1 MLQLTTLLMT
11 PQCLAKRMAMSLTT
25 INSVHFRIELLDR
38 YTHERRMCTALMIA
52 RYLIVDRVSQTG
64 YNNQLDNVLEKARYD
79 TFDTAAATWRNTPTM
94 DSSINRV

>member
-1 MLQLTTLLMT
+1 
-11 PQCLAKRMAMSLTT
+11 MATSLTT
-25 INSVHFRIELLDR
+25 INSVHFRIES
-38 YTHERRMCTALMIA
+38 YWIVTPRRGMYTALMIA